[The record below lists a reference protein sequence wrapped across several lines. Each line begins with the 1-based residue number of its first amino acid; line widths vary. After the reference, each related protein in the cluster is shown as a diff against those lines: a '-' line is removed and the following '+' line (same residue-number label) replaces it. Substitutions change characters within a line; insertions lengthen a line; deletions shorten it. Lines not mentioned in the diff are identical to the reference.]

1 MTQNL
6 NMLLTKLKAKEP
18 QSFVFC
24 CTKCTCRFSNMTYMI
39 VIIKMEVYG
48 VINSWHKI
56 TTWPLYDSKLTQLLD
71 LKLILLMF
79 FYMKLIYCDIT
90 KFVLFPGIW
99 NDGYSTTRMVSFCFE
114 MSEAT
119 HTHKSLPSIS
129 EIPTTKS

>member
-56 TTWPLYDSKLTQLLD
+56 MAIIWFKIDTITWFKIDPVDV
-71 LKLILLMF
+71 
-79 FYMKLIYCDIT
+79 FYMKLICCDIT